1 MCHEH
6 LSPST
11 RQQSY
16 VKSYLQPVSWLAAL
30 SITAPSQPIKKA
42 SGIIAMISPLTVAGA
57 AAAYFHIYG
66 TAFPFNLV
74 IPKPEPE
81 QKETGVL
88 TFNVGRNQLPCQLSL

>member
-30 SITAPSQPIKKA
+30 SITAPSQPQKA

-57 AAAYFHIYG
+57 AAAYFHKYG
-66 TAFPFNLV
+66 TTFPFN
-74 IPKPEPE
+74 P
-81 QKETGVL
+81 
-88 TFNVGRNQLPCQLSL
+88 SA